1 MKRSK
6 IGRNDPCPCGSGKK
20 YKSCCLALE
29 SLTDQSLKPF
39 DRYSQL
45 ISSLKLKLDQHYD
58 LQIRKLRKPLQEK
71 FMRLS
76 ITHYLP
82 PEQEPVFSDWLWFDM
97 VDSQGM
103 SFGTE
108 YMRDNGDFM
117 EEPLRECLQALNS
130 SYLSLYETVG
140 MEDDFLQVKDYITGE
155 NHLITLKEPLD
166 MEAGEFQPLLLGR
179 LAALPLG
186 KVFSGM
192 VLMLKNDE
200 GQGDFINQHMKYLHQ
215 LRPDEEMINLLK
227 YHTEILFGLFDH
239 ANQKATV
246 FLKDIRVLRFEPG
259 QSNPINEQ
267 NLSATC
273 TLVHTT
279 QGINWY
285 DLKQSFSQVRIG
297 IHRDYMVFYANILAD
312 ILRMEDW
319 LQELLPQSQW
329 EVVNSLFLLRPPAP
343 EMDDIWYTVIR
354 EQETERWLHTV
365 HSELNDKTPLQVLEE
380 ENGRERLQTMLDTFA
395 SKSLDN
401 EYSKDLVNYMR
412 ERIM

>member
-58 LQIRKLRKPLQEK
+58 LQIRKIRKPLQEK

-155 NHLITLKEPLD
+155 NHLIMLKEPLD

-267 NLSATC
+267 TLSATC

-285 DLKQSFSQVRIG
+285 DLKESFSQVRIG